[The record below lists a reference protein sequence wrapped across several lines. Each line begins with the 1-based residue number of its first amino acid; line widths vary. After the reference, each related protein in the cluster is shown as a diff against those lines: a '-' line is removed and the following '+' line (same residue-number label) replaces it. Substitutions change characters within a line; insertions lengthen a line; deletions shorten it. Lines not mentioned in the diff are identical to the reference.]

1 LSPHRVQ
8 RQAAVSLMLGVVALI
23 ALVVSVWLVGVR
35 SADDLRSAQES
46 GLRAQTRQL
55 QARCAVGI
63 ARDFESLDTNRDLRD
78 FASDAA
84 VARRRSGD
92 FDIARRYTQRAQS
105 AQSRMDRIALRL
117 PASSDPVTVARFCVA
132 LFPMP

>member
-105 AQSRMDRIALRL
+105 RMDRIALRL